1 MATTKSF
8 NSYEIQIAG
17 GNDGR
22 VALVMCYQGASFVG
36 RIDFHP
42 DGTELSSDYLW
53 HPATPTVTYV
63 VLTMP
68 MSRFADVVAT
78 LRQEKPL
85 QLYIS
90 VDAGSGAA
98 TNGRGCLKTGTREP
112 VGEFTG

>member
-1 MATTKSF
+1 MATTKAF
-8 NSYEIQIAG
+8 NSYEIQISG

-22 VALVMCYQGASFVG
+22 VALVMCYQGTSFVG

-42 DGTELSSDYLW
+42 DGAALNSDYLW
-53 HPATPTVTYV
+53 HPASQTVTYV
-63 VLTMP
+63 VLKMP

-85 QLYIS
+85 QLYIN
-90 VDAGSGAA
+90 VDAESGPA
-98 TNGRGCLKTGTREP
+98 TNGSGCLKTGSREP

>member
-1 MATTKSF
+1 MATTKAF
-8 NSYEIQIAG
+8 DSYEIQIAG

-42 DGTELSSDYLW
+42 DGSALGSDYLW
-53 HPATPTVTYV
+53 HPASRTVTYV
-63 VLTMP
+63 VLQMP
-68 MSRFADVVAT
+68 ISRFGDVVAT

-85 QLYIS
+85 QLYIN
-90 VDAGSGAA
+90 VDAGFGAA
-98 TNGRGCLKTGTREP
+98 TNGRGCLKTGAREP